1 MLKYH
6 KKEDDNMIFEDLQKA
21 NIETMKNHDK
31 VAHEIVSLV
40 FGKCK
45 NEAID
50 KGYPDRKL
58 PDPETLRIIQKTIKE
73 LEEEKLAFEKAER
86 AEKVEILK
94 AQMELLNK
102 YLPKQLSEDEI
113 RAIIASLEDKKI
125 PSVMKHFKANYQ
137 GQVDNS
143 LVSKIAKEFNEQK

>member
-1 MLKYH
+1 
-6 KKEDDNMIFEDLQKA
+6 MIFDELQKA
-21 NIETMKNHDK
+21 NIQTMKDHDK
-31 VAHEIVSLV
+31 GAHEIVSLV

-58 PDPETLRIIQKTIKE
+58 PDNEALRIIQKTIKE
-73 LEEEKLAFEKAER
+73 LEEEKLAFEKAQR
-86 AEKVEILK
+86 AEKVEVLK

-113 RAIIASLEDKKI
+113 RKIIESLDDKTI

-143 LVSKIAKEFNEQK
+143 LVSRIAKEFN

>member
-1 MLKYH
+1 MLKYL
-6 KKEDDNMIFEDLQKA
+6 KKEDDNMILEDLQKA

-58 PDPETLRIIQKTIKE
+58 PDNETLRIIQKTIKE

-86 AEKVEILK
+86 AEKVEVLK
-94 AQMELLNK
+94 AQMELLN
-102 YLPKQLSEDEI
+102 
-113 RAIIASLEDKKI
+113 
-125 PSVMKHFKANYQ
+125 
-137 GQVDNS
+137 
-143 LVSKIAKEFNEQK
+143 

>member
-58 PDPETLRIIQKTIKE
+58 PDNGVLRIIQKTIKE

-86 AEKVEILK
+86 AEKVEVLK

-143 LVSKIAKEFNEQK
+143 LVSKIAKEFN

>member
-1 MLKYH
+1 MLKYL

-45 NEAID
+45 NDAID

-58 PDPETLRIIQKTIKE
+58 PDNETLRIIQKTIKE

-86 AEKVEILK
+86 AEKVEVLK

-143 LVSKIAKEFNEQK
+143 LVSKIAKEFN

>member
-58 PDPETLRIIQKTIKE
+58 PDNETLRIIQKTIKE

-86 AEKVEILK
+86 AEKVEVLK

-125 PSVMKHFKANYQ
+125 PSVMKYFKANYQ

-143 LVSKIAKEFNEQK
+143 LVSKIAKEFN

>member
-1 MLKYH
+1 MLKYLS
-6 KKEDDNMIFEDLQKA
+6 KEDDYMIFDDLQKA
-21 NIETMKNHDK
+21 NIQSMKDHDK
-31 VAHEIVSLV
+31 VAHEIISLV

-50 KGYPDRKL
+50 KGYADRKL
-58 PDPETLRIIQKTIKE
+58 PDPEALRIIQKTIKE
-73 LEEEKLAFEKAER
+73 LDEERLAFEKASR
-86 AEKVEILK
+86 AEKVAELK
-94 AQMELLNK
+94 AQAEILNK

-113 RAIIASLEDKKI
+113 RKIIESLDDKTI

-143 LVSKIAKEFNEQK
+143 LVSKIAREFN

>member
-21 NIETMKNHDK
+21 NIETMKNQDK

-58 PDPETLRIIQKTIKE
+58 PDPEALRIIQKTIKE

-143 LVSKIAKEFNEQK
+143 LVSKIAKEFN

>member
-1 MLKYH
+1 MQRQK
-6 KKEDDNMIFEDLQKA
+6 IFEDLQKA

-86 AEKVEILK
+86 AEKVEILN

-143 LVSKIAKEFNEQK
+143 LVSKIAKEFN

>member
-1 MLKYH
+1 
-6 KKEDDNMIFEDLQKA
+6 MIFEDLQKE
-21 NIETMKNHDK
+21 NIRTLKEHDK
-31 VAHEIVSLV
+31 VAHEIIALV

-50 KGYPDRKL
+50 KAYPDRKL
-58 PDPETLRIIQKTIKE
+58 PDPEVLKIIQKTIKE
-73 LEEEKLAFEKAER
+73 LEEERLAFAKANRE
-86 AEKVEILK
+86 EKVLELERQKSILE
-94 AQMELLNK
+94 A

-113 RAIIASLEDKKI
+113 RAIINTLEDKSI

-143 LVSKIAKEFNEQK
+143 LVSKIAREFN

>member
-50 KGYPDRKL
+50 RGYPDRKL
-58 PDPETLRIIQKTIKE
+58 PDPEALRIIQKTIKE

-143 LVSKIAKEFNEQK
+143 LVSKIAKEFN

>member
-1 MLKYH
+1 MLKYLS
-6 KKEDDNMIFEDLQKA
+6 KEDDIMIFDDLQKA
-21 NIETMKNHDK
+21 NIQSMKDHDK
-31 VAHEIVSLV
+31 VAHEIISLV

-50 KGYPDRKL
+50 KGFADRKL
-58 PDPETLRIIQKTIKE
+58 PDPETLKIIQKTIKE
-73 LEEEKLAFEKAER
+73 LEEERLAFEKAAR
-86 AEKVEILK
+86 AERVLELK
-94 AQMELLNK
+94 AQMDILAK

-113 RAIIASLEDKKI
+113 RKIIESLEDKTI

-143 LVSKIAKEFNEQK
+143 LVSKIAREYN

>member
-58 PDPETLRIIQKTIKE
+58 PDNETLRIIQKTIKE

-86 AEKVEILK
+86 AEKVEVLK

-113 RAIIASLEDKKI
+113 RTIIASLEDKKI
-125 PSVMKHFKANYQ
+125 PSVMKYFKANYQ

-143 LVSKIAKEFNEQK
+143 LVSKIAKAFN

>member
-58 PDPETLRIIQKTIKE
+58 PDPEALRIIQKTIKE

-113 RAIIASLEDKKI
+113 RAIIASLENKKI

-143 LVSKIAKEFNEQK
+143 LVSKIAKEFN

>member
-58 PDPETLRIIQKTIKE
+58 PDNETLRIIQKTIKE

-86 AEKVEILK
+86 AEKVEVLK

-113 RAIIASLEDKKI
+113 RTIIASLEDKKI
-125 PSVMKHFKANYQ
+125 PSVMKYFKANYQ

-143 LVSKIAKEFNEQK
+143 LVSKIAKEFN

>member
-1 MLKYH
+1 
-6 KKEDDNMIFEDLQKA
+6 MIFEDLQKE
-21 NIETMKNHDK
+21 NIRTLKEHDK
-31 VAHEIVSLV
+31 VAHEIIALV

-50 KGYPDRKL
+50 KAFPDRKL
-58 PDPETLRIIQKTIKE
+58 PDAEALRIIQKTIKE
-73 LEEEKLAFEKAER
+73 LEEEKIAFEKAQRE
-86 AEKVEILK
+86 EKVSELERQKTILE
-94 AQMELLNK
+94 A

-113 RAIIASLEDKKI
+113 RNIILGLADKSI

-143 LVSKIAKEFNEQK
+143 LVSKIAKEFN

>member
-1 MLKYH
+1 MLKYL

-58 PDPETLRIIQKTIKE
+58 PDNEVLRIIQKTIKE

-86 AEKVEILK
+86 AEKVEVLK

-125 PSVMKHFKANYQ
+125 PSVMKYFKANYQ

-143 LVSKIAKEFNEQK
+143 LVSKIAKEFN

>member
-50 KGYPDRKL
+50 KGYADRKL
-58 PDPETLRIIQKTIKE
+58 PDNEVLRIIQKTIKE

-86 AEKVEILK
+86 AEKVEVLK

-143 LVSKIAKEFNEQK
+143 LVSKIAKEFN

>member
-1 MLKYH
+1 
-6 KKEDDNMIFEDLQKA
+6 MIFDELQKA
-21 NIETMKNHDK
+21 NIQTMKDHDK

-58 PDPETLRIIQKTIKE
+58 PDNETLRIIQKTIKE
-73 LEEEKLAFEKAER
+73 LEEEKLAFEKAQR
-86 AEKVEILK
+86 AEKVEVLK

-113 RAIIASLEDKKI
+113 RKIIESLDDKTI

-143 LVSKIAKEFNEQK
+143 LVSRIAKEFN

>member
-45 NEAID
+45 NDAID

-58 PDPETLRIIQKTIKE
+58 PDNETLRIIQKTIKE

-86 AEKVEILK
+86 AEKVEVLK

-143 LVSKIAKEFNEQK
+143 LVSKIAKEFN

>member
-58 PDPETLRIIQKTIKE
+58 PDNETLRIIQKTIKE

-86 AEKVEILK
+86 REKVEVLK

-143 LVSKIAKEFNEQK
+143 LVSKIAKEFN

>member
-1 MLKYH
+1 ML
-6 KKEDDNMIFEDLQKA
+6 FEDLQKE
-21 NIETMKNHDK
+21 NIATLKNHDK
-31 VAHEIVSLV
+31 VAHEVISLV

-58 PDPETLRIIQKTIKE
+58 PDAEVLRIIQKTIKE
-73 LEEEKLAFEKAER
+73 LEEERLAFEKAAR
-86 AEKVEILK
+86 AEKVEELKLQASIL
-94 AQMELLNK
+94 EK

-113 RAIIASLEDKKI
+113 RKIIESLDDKKI

-137 GQVDNS
+137 GQVDNA
-143 LVSKIAKEFNEQK
+143 LVSKIAKEFN

>member
-1 MLKYH
+1 MLKYL

-58 PDPETLRIIQKTIKE
+58 PDNETLRIIQKTFKE

-86 AEKVEILK
+86 AEKVEVLK

-143 LVSKIAKEFNEQK
+143 LVSKIAKEFN

>member
-1 MLKYH
+1 
-6 KKEDDNMIFEDLQKA
+6 MIFEDLQKE
-21 NIETMKNHDK
+21 NIKTLKEHDK
-31 VAHEIVSLV
+31 VAHEIIALV

-50 KGYPDRKL
+50 KAYEDRKL
-58 PDPETLRIIQKTIKE
+58 PDPEVLKIIQKTIKE
-73 LEEEKLAFEKAER
+73 LEEERLAFQKANRE
-86 AEKVEILK
+86 EKVLELERQKSILE
-94 AQMELLNK
+94 A

-113 RAIIASLEDKKI
+113 RAIINTLEDKSI

-143 LVSKIAKEFNEQK
+143 LVSKIAREMN